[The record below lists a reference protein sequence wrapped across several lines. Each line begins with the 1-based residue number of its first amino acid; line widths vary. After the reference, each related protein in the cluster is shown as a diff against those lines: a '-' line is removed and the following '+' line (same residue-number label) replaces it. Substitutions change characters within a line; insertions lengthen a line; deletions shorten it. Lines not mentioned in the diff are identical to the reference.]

1 VTKKRKA
8 KVEMA
13 ERIAGL
19 EAELAAKARA
29 ATVQAALHR
38 IAALAASATDMDG
51 FYRGIHAILGEL
63 VYAENM
69 YIALYDEERSLINWP
84 YYVDTV
90 DLEVPEP
97 RAWEQVGEGTASG
110 VTAYVLRTGR
120 LQHLPAAAVAELV
133 AAGEVESVGE
143 DAVDWIGV
151 PLVTEGRTVGVLTI
165 QSYLEGVTYSEDDE
179 QLMTFVAEHI
189 AAALDRSRAAAEL
202 RQRNAE
208 LAIVN
213 EVGQALAK
221 QLDFDSILA
230 AVGERAAQ
238 ALSARGLSI
247 AMRNP
252 ETGTFHFP
260 FWIDDGKRNH
270 ELEGPM
276 LDDPL
281 TTQIVDTGRPL
292 RISSAEEAEERFD
305 IPFKISGTES
315 YLGVP
320 IPAGDRT
327 IGVIAIGSRV
337 PNAYSDDDER
347 LLSTLAT
354 NMGVALDNAR
364 LFAEL
369 NAALEAQGEAE
380 ARYRRLVEEL
390 PLSLYID
397 RPDAAAQSIYVNP
410 TIETMFGYPAE
421 RWFEE
426 DFFESIIHPDDLERV
441 LADHVGAFERG
452 DERWSW
458 DFRLIAADGRTVWVH
473 DEAIVVKDEAGTPQ
487 YVQGFMMDVTDEREA
502 SAEVGRQKLY
512 FEALVEAS
520 PVAIVVMDREE
531 LVTAWNPAAERLF
544 GYPPEE
550 AIGQHIDGL
559 IFSEDRRDE
568 GAITTRQAREK
579 GRSQLIG
586 QRMRKD
592 GQTVDVEIVVVPL
605 RLNGEHVGYHAIY
618 HDISELQEARTAAE
632 TANQTKSAFLAA
644 MSHEIRTPMNAIIGM
659 SGLLADT
666 QLNDEQRDYAETIRT
681 SGDALL
687 TIINDI
693 LDFSKIEAGKVELD
707 EAPFSLPSVIEG
719 ALDVLAPAAAAKG
732 IELAYAPPDEPAPAL
747 VGDAGRLR
755 QILLNL
761 LSNAVKFTESGEVVL
776 TASGATL
783 PDGRWEGAIQV
794 RDTGIGIPPQALEHL
809 FKSFSQVDA
818 SVSRRYGGTGLG
830 LAISRRLSE
839 LMDGSL
845 MATSS
850 GVPGEGST
858 FRLRFRA
865 RPAPEGALAEPAPR
879 APGLLAGCRV
889 LIVDDNE
896 TNRRILVAQTA
907 RWGMVPLAAA
917 SGKEALALADDAEPI
932 DVALLDLNM
941 PDLDGLELATRLRA
955 AHPKPPIPV
964 IILSSIGTHDLRG
977 APEAGTLTKPV
988 KPSALHD
995 ALADVLGAA
1004 VATPGAPSARA
1015 ATLAEG
1021 HPLRILLAEDNAV
1034 NRKLALKLL
1043 EQMGYAAD
1051 VAANGVEAVEAVDG
1065 TPYDVVLMDVQM
1077 PELDGLEAT
1086 RRIRAASL
1094 GHAQPRIVAMTANA
1108 MAGDREACLA
1118 AGMDDY
1124 LAKPIRPPELAA
1136 ALSRVPV
1143 APGG

>member
-1 VTKKRKA
+1 MWTSTSCRREA
-8 KVEMA
+8 CRHDE
-13 ERIAGL
+13 
-19 EAELAAKARA
+19 EAEGQWSRWLSGSPGWRPSSQPRFVPRS
-29 ATVQAALHR
+29 VQAALHR

-97 RAWEQVGEGTASG
+97 RAWQQVGEGTASG

-165 QSYLEGVTYSEDDE
+165 QSYLEGVTYSKDDE

-189 AAALDRSRAAAEL
+189 AVALDRSRAAAEL

-252 ETGTFHFP
+252 ETGSFHFP

-281 TTQIVDTGRPL
+281 TTQIVETGRPL
-292 RISSAEEAEERFD
+292 RISSAEEAEDVFN

-327 IGVIAIGSRV
+327 IGVIAIGSRM

-410 TIETMFGYPAE
+410 TIETMFGYPAA

-458 DFRLIAADGRTVWVH
+458 DYRLIAADGRIVMVH
-473 DEAIVVKDEAGTPQ
+473 DEAVVVKDEAGVPQ
-487 YVQGFMMDVTDEREA
+487 YVQGFMQDVTDEREA
-502 SAEVGRQKLY
+502 SAEVGRQKQY
-512 FEALVEAS
+512 FEALVDAS
-520 PVAIVVMDREE
+520 PVAIVVMDRDET
-531 LVTAWNPAAERLF
+531 VSGWNPAAERLF
-544 GYPPEE
+544 GYVTDE
-550 AIGQHIDGL
+550 AVGRHIDTL
-559 IFSEDRRDE
+559 VFSEDRRAE
-568 GAITTRQAREK
+568 GVLTTTEAREK
-579 GRSQLIG
+579 GRAQRIG
-586 QRMRKD
+586 QRTRKD
-592 GQTVDVEIVVVPL
+592 GRSVDVEIVLVPL
-605 RLNGEHVGYHAIY
+605 RLDGDHVGYYAIY
-618 HDISELQEARTAAE
+618 HDISELQEARKAAE

-659 SGLLADT
+659 SGLLPDT
-666 QLNDEQRDYAETIRT
+666 QLNDEQRDYRRDDPRVRRRAADDHQRHPR
-681 SGDALL
+681 LL
-687 TIINDI
+687 EDRGGQGRARRGAVQPARGHRGSTRRPR
-693 LDFSKIEAGKVELD
+693 AG
-707 EAPFSLPSVIEG
+707 
-719 ALDVLAPAAAAKG
+719 
-732 IELAYAPPDEPAPAL
+732 APPQRASSWRTRHQTLPPAL

-776 TASGATL
+776 TRASGTTL
-783 PDGRWEGAIQV
+783 PDGRWEGAIEV
-794 RDTGIGIPPQALEHL
+794 RDTGIGIPPHALAQL

-850 GVPGEGST
+850 GVPGEGSYVSPALP
-858 FRLRFRA
+858 REAGPRRRSGRA
-865 RPAPEGALAEPAPR
+865 GSATPQPAG
-879 APGLLAGCRV
+879 GCRV

-907 RWGMVPLAAA
+907 RWGMVP
-917 SGKEALALADDAEPI
+917 
-932 DVALLDLNM
+932 
-941 PDLDGLELATRLRA
+941 RR
-955 AHPKPPIPV
+955 PPP
-964 IILSSIGTHDLRG
+964 
-977 APEAGTLTKPV
+977 AG
-988 KPSALHD
+988 
-995 ALADVLGAA
+995 G
-1004 VATPGAPSARA
+1004 PGARGRA
-1015 ATLAEG
+1015 
-1021 HPLRILLAEDNAV
+1021 
-1034 NRKLALKLL
+1034 
-1043 EQMGYAAD
+1043 
-1051 VAANGVEAVEAVDG
+1051 
-1065 TPYDVVLMDVQM
+1065 
-1077 PELDGLEAT
+1077 
-1086 RRIRAASL
+1086 
-1094 GHAQPRIVAMTANA
+1094 
-1108 MAGDREACLA
+1108 
-1118 AGMDDY
+1118 
-1124 LAKPIRPPELAA
+1124 
-1136 ALSRVPV
+1136 SRSTSRCST
-1143 APGG
+1143 